1 MLAYERMERLLSSRL
16 TYFYKRVFP
25 VVWILTFS
33 AGTLFL
39 WIYNYEGTSSF
50 KWFVLVCLLGGSIFL
65 RWFSVRLKVVS
76 LQGEQIVV
84 SDYRSKETI
93 PIRQIE
99 EVTETRIWNPKLI
112 KLRLNRP
119 GRWGDE
125 IVFIAPI
132 RFQFIFSNH
141 PLVKELRHIIQT
153 TRQGF

>member
-33 AGTLFL
+33 AGTFFL

-93 PIRQIE
+93 SLRQIE

-141 PLVKELRHIIQT
+141 PLVKELRHMIQT